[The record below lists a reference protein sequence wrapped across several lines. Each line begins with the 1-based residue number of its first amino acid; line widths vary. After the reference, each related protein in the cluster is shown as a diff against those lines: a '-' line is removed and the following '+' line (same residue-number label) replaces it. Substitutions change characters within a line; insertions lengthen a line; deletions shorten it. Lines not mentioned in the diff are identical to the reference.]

1 MDISACEE
9 RWQESLLSHTYAKKI
24 IQSTAFLHMP
34 NTIAKQ
40 SFLLVRMSALQNK
53 WCSGDTDFMQKKIVL
68 SSDIFLYLH

>member
-1 MDISACEE
+1 MDISVCEE
-9 RWQESLLSHTYAKKI
+9 RGQESLLSHTYAKKI

-53 WCSGDTDFMQKKIVL
+53 R
-68 SSDIFLYLH
+68 

>member
-9 RWQESLLSHTYAKKI
+9 RGQESVLSHTYAKKI
-24 IQSTAFLHMP
+24 IQSAVFLYAP

-53 WCSGDTDFMQKKIVL
+53 R
-68 SSDIFLYLH
+68 

>member
-9 RWQESLLSHTYAKKI
+9 RGQESLLSHTYAKKI
-24 IQSTAFLHMP
+24 IQSTAFLHAP

-53 WCSGDTDFMQKKIVL
+53 RSKVINRMTGV
-68 SSDIFLYLH
+68 